1 MAAPRMRALVSESA
15 CACNDEAKKAAVTA
29 GKAIMFESL
38 SPTHRLV
45 LILPLEPGNK
55 RLEILYDGR
64 CVHLP
69 LAGRVSENLLPR
81 SALSRRQHAG
91 QLLSRRAVAIDRAAV
106 QRSRPSSGTTP
117 RPMKLELQDA
127 RQEIAHVRNVRRHVV
142 L

>member
-15 CACNDEAKKAAVTA
+15 CACSDEAKKAAVTA

-45 LILPLEPGNK
+45 LILPLEPGNE

-64 CVHLP
+64 SVHLP

-91 QLLSRRAVAIDRAAV
+91 PLLPHRAGAIDRAAGP
-106 QRSRPSSGTTP
+106 RARPSRGTTP
-117 RPMKLELQDA
+117 RPMEPELQ
-127 RQEIAHVRNVRRHVV
+127 
-142 L
+142 